1 MAFLLRNISIR
12 IKMLAAYA
20 LLVVCLV
27 ILGANAFFTITNMDV
42 GLNRL
47 STATLPKQLL
57 VSRLKDK
64 VVAAHVGI
72 FRYVSWA
79 SNGVDPALLEGL
91 DQKVFTDIDASSG
104 LLSELTDRTDL
115 VATERERIRMLQRK
129 WKEYGQVARDTIDVG
144 SVDAPMATM
153 MLGMVDD
160 EFKVVAENL
169 DSFFL
174 HAADETRSFTEIL
187 AREASAKKRLLI
199 IGGLLAV
206 VVSLFVALILSRSI
220 VGPIQAITNLM
231 QKVSSGKL
239 DVEIDDNGR
248 KDEIG
253 KMVRAVAAFR
263 RTMERDNR
271 LLKSREEELRLHNM
285 RFDAAL
291 KNMSQGLNMWD
302 ANARLMLS
310 NQRYFDMYGIP
321 QDAIQ
326 VGMSFE
332 EVIECRKMMGVD
344 YGDVGE
350 FSAKV
355 MAALEKGEA
364 ISHFVETDD
373 GRVINVINRPMPG
386 GGWVATHDDVTERHR
401 VEEKIALMARQDALT
416 SLANRLTFLEEI
428 DGAFSRLKDN
438 AETFAVFVLDLD
450 QFKAVND
457 TLGHPVGDA
466 LLVETGKRLRECAG
480 VCDTVARFGGDEFAI
495 LQITAGGAQ
504 RETADRLA
512 KDILNAVNGPY
523 LIDGNE
529 VVVTTSIGI
538 AIAPEDGETPDQIL
552 KNADLALYKTKSE
565 GRKGYRFFD
574 PVMAA
579 EMRSRR
585 GLAADL
591 GEALALEQIDLHYQT
606 IADLSTG
613 STCGVE
619 ALARWSHPVRGRISP
634 ATFIA
639 LAEESG
645 MILELGRWLLRK
657 ACADAMSLPPHI
669 KVAVNLSPVQF
680 RDPKLFQVIEAT
692 LARTGLAPERL
703 EVEITESVLLHQN
716 EENLATLHALR
727 DLGASVVLD
736 DFGTGYSSLT
746 YLQEFPFDKI
756 KIDRSFVSK
765 VHSSTDCAAI
775 VRAVTGLAR
784 SLQVTTV
791 AEGVEATEQLD
802 FLRAAGCNQVQ
813 GYLFSRPVPLS
824 ELDLSVPGMGHR
836 WQSCANSA

>member
-12 IKMLAAYA
+12 TKMLAAYA

-27 ILGANAFFTITNMDV
+27 ILGANAYFTITNMDV

-64 VVAAHVGI
+64 AVAAHVGI

-79 SNGVDPALLEGL
+79 SNGVDSALLEGVNE
-91 DQKVFTDIDASSG
+91 DVFKDIDASFA
-104 LLSELTDRTDL
+104 LLSELAEPKDL
-115 VATERERIRMLQRK
+115 VAAERDRIQMLQGK
-129 WKEYGQVARDTIDVG
+129 WKEYEHVARDTIDVG

-174 HAADETRSFTEIL
+174 HVADETRSFTGDL
-187 AREASAKKRLLI
+187 ASEASARKRLLI

-206 VVSLFVALILSRSI
+206 LVSLFVALVLSRSI

-231 QKVSSGKL
+231 QDVSSGKL

-263 RTMERDNR
+263 ETIERDNR
-271 LLKSREEELRLHNM
+271 LLKSREEELRLRNM
-285 RFDAAL
+285 HFNAAL

-302 ANARLMLS
+302 ANSRLVLS
-310 NQRYFDMYGIP
+310 NQRYFDMYRIP
-321 QDAIQ
+321 PDAIRA
-326 VGMSFE
+326 GMSFE
-332 EVIECRKMMGVD
+332 EVIEFRKWMGVD
-344 YGDVGE
+344 YGDVKA
-350 FSAKV
+350 FTAKV

-364 ISHFVETDD
+364 ISHIIETDD

-401 VEEKIALMARQDALT
+401 AEEKIALMARQDALT
-416 SLANRLTFLEEI
+416 SLANRLTFLEEVE
-428 DGAFSRLKDN
+428 GAFARLKDR

-466 LLVETGKRLRECAG
+466 LLIEIGKRLRDCAG
-480 VCDTVARFGGDEFAI
+480 ARDTVARFGGDEFAI
-495 LQITAGGAQ
+495 LQATDGGRQ
-504 RETADRLA
+504 RETAARLA
-512 KDILNAVNGPY
+512 RDILNAVNGPY

-538 AIAPEDGETPDQIL
+538 AIAPEDGATPDHIL
-552 KNADLALYKTKSE
+552 KKADLALYKTKSE

-579 EMRSRR
+579 ETRSRR
-585 GLAADL
+585 SLAADL
-591 GEALALEQIDLHYQT
+591 GEALSLEQIDLHYQAIT
-606 IADLSTG
+606 DLGTC

-619 ALARWSHPVRGRISP
+619 ALARWTHPVRGPISP
-634 ATFIA
+634 GTFIA
-639 LAEESG
+639 LAEETG
-645 MILELGRWLLRK
+645 MILELGGWLLRK
-657 ACADAMSLPPHI
+657 ACADAMTLPAHI

-692 LARTGLAPERL
+692 LAQTGLAPERL
-703 EVEITESVLLHQN
+703 EVEVTESVLLQQN

-727 DLGASVVLD
+727 ELGASVVLD

-765 VHSSTDCAAI
+765 VQSNADCAAI
-775 VRAVTGLAR
+775 VKAVTGLAR

-791 AEGVEATEQLD
+791 AEGVEAPEQLD
-802 FLRAAGCNQVQ
+802 FLRAVGCHQVQ
-813 GYLFSRPVPLS
+813 GYLFSHPVPLS
-824 ELDLSVPGMGHR
+824 KLDLMLPGRGRR
-836 WQSCANSA
+836 WTIRAKTA

>member
-1 MAFLLRNISIR
+1 MAFLPRNISIR
-12 IKMLAAYA
+12 TKMLAAYA
-20 LLVVCLV
+20 LLVVCLA
-27 ILGANAFFTITNMDV
+27 ILGANAYLTIANMDV

-64 VVAAHVGI
+64 AVAAHVGI

-79 SNGVDPALLEGL
+79 SNGVDPALLDGVSK
-91 DQKVFTDIDASSG
+91 DVFSDIDASSE
-104 LLSELTDRTDL
+104 LLSELAGRKDL
-115 VATERERIRMLQRK
+115 FAAERDRIRMLRRK
-129 WKEYGQVARDTIDVG
+129 WTEYEQVARDTIDVG

-160 EFKVVAENL
+160 EFKVVGENL

-174 HAADETRSFTEIL
+174 HVADETRSFTGIL
-187 AREASAKKRLLI
+187 ADEASARKRLLV

-206 VVSLFVALILSRSI
+206 GVSLFVALVLSKSI
-220 VGPIQAITNLM
+220 VGPIRAITNLM
-231 QKVSSGKL
+231 QDVSSGKL
-239 DVEIDDNGR
+239 DVEIVDSGR

-253 KMVRAVAAFR
+253 RMVRAVAAFR
-263 RTMERDNR
+263 KTIERDNR
-271 LLKSREEELRLHNM
+271 LLRAREEELRLRNM
-285 RFDAAL
+285 HFDAAL

-310 NQRYFDMYGIP
+310 NQRYFDMYRIP
-321 QDAIQ
+321 PGAIP

-332 EVIECRKMMGVD
+332 ELIAYRKWMGVD
-344 YGDVGE
+344 YGDVKA
-350 FSAKV
+350 FTAKI
-355 MAALEKGEA
+355 MAALERGEA
-364 ISHFVETDD
+364 ISHYVETDD

-401 VEEKIALMARQDALT
+401 AEEKISLMARQDALT
-416 SLANRLTFLEEI
+416 SLANRSTFLEEI
-428 DGAFSRLKDN
+428 EGAFSRLKER
-438 AETFAVFVLDLD
+438 AEPFAVFVLDLD

-466 LLVETGKRLRECAG
+466 LLTAVGERLRDCAG
-480 VCDTVARFGGDEFAI
+480 ASDTVARFGGDEFAI
-495 LQITAGGAQ
+495 LQATDGGAQ
-504 RETADRLA
+504 RETAERLA

-529 VVVTTSIGI
+529 VVITTSIGI
-538 AIAPEDGETPDQIL
+538 ATAPEDGEDPDQIL
-552 KNADLALYKTKSE
+552 KNADLALYKSKSE

-585 GLAADL
+585 ALAADL
-591 GEALALEQIDLHYQT
+591 GEALAFEQIDLHYQPIT
-606 IADLSTG
+606 DLGTG
-613 STCGVE
+613 STCGLE
-619 ALARWSHPVRGRISP
+619 ALARWNHPVHGRISP
-634 ATFIA
+634 VTFIA
-639 LAEESG
+639 LAEETG

-657 ACADAMSLPPHI
+657 ACADAVTLPEHI
-669 KVAVNLSPVQF
+669 KMAVNLSPVQF
-680 RDPKLFQVIEAT
+680 RDPNLFQVIEAT

-703 EVEITESVLLHQN
+703 EVEITESVLLQQN
-716 EENLATLHALR
+716 RENLATLHALR

-756 KIDRSFVSK
+756 KIDRSFVSQ
-765 VHSSTDCAAI
+765 VHSNTDCAAI
-775 VRAVTGLAR
+775 VKAVTGLAR
-784 SLQVTTV
+784 ALKVTTV
-791 AEGVEATEQLD
+791 AEGVEAPAQLD
-802 FLRAAGCNQVQ
+802 FLQAAGCHQAQ
-813 GYLFSRPVPLS
+813 GYLFSRPVPLA
-824 ELDLSVPGMGHR
+824 ELDFSLAGRERPWTGR
-836 WQSCANSA
+836 ANTA